1 MIVVAHANGHSQILQ
16 TVAQIVQFGLE
27 CFVMATKRNYKSE
40 YKNYHSKPKQKK
52 RRANRNTARAK
63 MVRAGKAR
71 KGDGKDVHHKNRN
84 TKDNRAKNLSVI
96 SKRSNRSYSRKK
108 K

>member
-1 MIVVAHANGHSQILQ
+1 
-16 TVAQIVQFGLE
+16 
-27 CFVMATKRNYKSE
+27 MATKRNYKSE

-63 MVRAGKAR
+63 MVKAGKAK

-84 TKDNRAKNLSVI
+84 TKDNRRKNLSVI
-96 SKRSNRSYSRKK
+96 SKRANRSYSRKK

>member
-1 MIVVAHANGHSQILQ
+1 MP
-16 TVAQIVQFGLE
+16 TR
-27 CFVMATKRNYKSE
+27 RNYKKE

-52 RRANRNTARAK
+52 RRAQRNSARAK
-63 MVRAGKAR
+63 LKKAGKVR

-84 TKDNRAKNLSVI
+84 TADNRRKNLKVT
-96 SKRSNRSYSRKK
+96 SKSKNRSFSRKRK